1 MIILILAYLDAS
13 QGAVLMQHLI
23 ITIEKYKKDLAE
35 LVETYGIHSPEAIKC
50 SEELDSLIHLV
61 LSVAENKE
69 QPQ

>member
-1 MIILILAYLDAS
+1 
-13 QGAVLMQHLI
+13 MQHLI